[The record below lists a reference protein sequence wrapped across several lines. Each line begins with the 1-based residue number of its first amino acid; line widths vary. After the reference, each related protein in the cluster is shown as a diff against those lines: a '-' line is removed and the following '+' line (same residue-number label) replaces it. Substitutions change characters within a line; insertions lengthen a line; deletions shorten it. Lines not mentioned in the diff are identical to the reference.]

1 MIKKLIYVYIL
12 ASLMFSQEYS
22 ADFLRLD
29 VGAKTI
35 ASGNSF
41 FLETGDIAAY
51 RWFPADYTFYNQRKV
66 YSSISSRFSG
76 LVKQVNFG
84 FSQPVIGGY
93 NITFNWA
100 YSSVSDI
107 GIYGLLDLDTDGR
120 PRQSSPTAF
129 SQNDNHI
136 FSLTLGKMFSEEID
150 IGWDYFIL
158 PIKIPIALNINYL
171 RSTYSNIPKVVGST
185 ELRDVT
191 GNGLTIDLSFAVS
204 FSLGELMG
212 VKELGEFSYYVN
224 MANFVG
230 SSMSWDVIETSSDER
245 NFEKIAN
252 NFITGINFIQS
263 IEDIKTKLGI
273 SYQYQR
279 LYGDNSLGFMAEYNK
294 LVEFRIGLNNDL
306 FTTGIGASYYGIG
319 LFLAY
324 SPDHDL
330 GKTLNM
336 DLSYAF

>member
-1 MIKKLIYVYIL
+1 VLKKLIYVYLFVFIL
-12 ASLMFSQEYS
+12 ISQEYS

-41 FLETGDIAAY
+41 FLNTEDIAAY
-51 RWFPADYTFYNQRKV
+51 RWFPADYTYYNKRKV
-66 YSSISSRFSG
+66 YSSVSSRFSG

-93 NITFNWA
+93 NVTFNWA
-100 YSSVSDI
+100 YSGVSDI

-120 PRQSSPTAF
+120 PKQTSPLAF

-136 FSLTLGKMFSEEID
+136 FSLTLGRMFSEEID

-171 RSTYSNIPKVVGST
+171 RSTYSNIPKATGST
-185 ELRDVT
+185 TLRNVT

-204 FSLGELMG
+204 FNLGALAG
-212 VKELGEFSYYVN
+212 VKDLGEFSYYIN

-230 SSMSWDVIETSSDER
+230 SSISWDVVETSSDER

-252 NFITGINFIQS
+252 NFITGINFVQPIES
-263 IEDIKTKLGI
+263 IKLNFGF

-279 LYGDNSLGFMAEYNK
+279 LYGDNSLGFMAEYDK
-294 LVEFRIGLNNDL
+294 LVELRLGFNNDL
-306 FTTGIGASYYGIG
+306 FTSGLGVNYYDVG
-319 LFLAY
+319 LFIAY

-330 GKTLNM
+330 GKTLNL